1 MEMEYAELRRVITDV
16 MRSREVMEA
25 LENTVRE
32 TVRKQMDGFGNVGY
46 IERQRAVKKDVLAKT
61 EKLLYEYH
69 ALEQHLA
76 SKKEYL
82 DMAFKHSS
90 GSVVRYQKNGSGKP
104 NEEQILDDRKK
115 SYEWSLHVFGEVKAA
130 LDAVSSKKGF
140 EIIKMK
146 YLSGK
151 DYSFEEIAEGLAG
164 TNGFSDRLS
173 EKTVRVYKSKLL
185 GEIALILFGA
195 DAI

>member
-1 MEMEYAELRRVITDV
+1 MEMEYAELQRAITDA
-16 MRSREVMEA
+16 MKSRETMEA
-25 LENTVRE
+25 LEKIVCKS
-32 TVRKQMDGFGNVGY
+32 VRKQMDEFGNVGY

-61 EKLLYEYH
+61 EKLLYGYR
-69 ALEQHLA
+69 AQEQHLA

-82 DMAFKHSS
+82 DMAFKQSS

-104 NEEQILDDRKK
+104 NEDQMLDDRKK

-146 YLSGK
+146 YLSSK

-185 GEIALILFGA
+185 GEIAMILFGA